1 MIERKRL
8 CSLVFSLLFCSYAA
22 SSQNISVRLQS
33 LKLQSIDGSTF
44 LFSEIKNNK
53 ASVILFL
60 SPDCPLCQNYVLT
73 IKQMQEEFE
82 KTGIQFYGIFPGT
95 WYKVEEVRKF
105 KSDYSLNINMLLD
118 IDKELTHL
126 LKASVTPEVVVL
138 NKEEKII
145 YQGRIDNWMYT
156 AGKKRTVITKHELKD
171 ALDAVVNN
179 KTITITKTEPVGC
192 LIE

>member
-1 MIERKRL
+1 
-8 CSLVFSLLFCSYAA
+8 
-22 SSQNISVRLQS
+22 
-33 LKLQSIDGSTF
+33 
-44 LFSEIKNNK
+44 
-53 ASVILFL
+53 
-60 SPDCPLCQNYVLT
+60 
-73 IKQMQEEFE
+73 MQEEFE